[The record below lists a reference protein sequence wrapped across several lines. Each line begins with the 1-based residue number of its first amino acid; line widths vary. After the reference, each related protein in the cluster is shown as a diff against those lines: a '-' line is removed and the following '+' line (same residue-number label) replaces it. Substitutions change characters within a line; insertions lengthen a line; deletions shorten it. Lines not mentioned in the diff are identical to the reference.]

1 LVRSRWTGAGDQIH
15 RERAFYRGGFEQKI
29 GPVRP
34 GASYAHDE
42 RTEGDQGERYDEYGA
57 SVESARSGPVS
68 FGASYARRL
77 TDRTDGSGWVRA
89 STTQTQEYRL
99 GVTGWEKLRMEGSVV
114 RREVRFEEGFLDP
127 ASRYDLASIRLDHT
141 SLGGSLTGE
150 VRYSV
155 TATEVEEKERVVIA
169 EEDGVEITRIVRT
182 GQYVPVTDLSAS
194 TRWKLKPGTRRH
206 GGRSMPE
213 PTAFGR
219 FLSGLTMTS
228 DLKLR
233 EMTTTGAKQRLY
245 LLDPAVIMG
254 DETIRGEISGRHVA
268 RYLSSGSSFSLRL
281 AFYTKDVLDRSY
293 SNDSTERKERSGTA
307 DIKLTRTGGVT
318 YRLQGDAGRREV
330 DSRIGDSYAIDERS
344 LLGEAGFRK
353 LGDLEARLT
362 VSVGRQDEALTEV
375 GVTVLKV
382 TPTAT
387 YRLAGRGALS
397 ASLTRIEIAVSGGS
411 LAAHPYLA
419 EGRQA
424 GQSVEW
430 RLSGD
435 YRFNQF
441 LTGSLSYY
449 GAARPGGDPL
459 HTMDFRVNAFF

>member
-1 LVRSRWTGAGDQIH
+1 EIQ
-15 RERAFYRGGFEQKI
+15 RERTLYRGGFEQRI

-42 RTEGDQGERYDEYGA
+42 RADGNQGERYDEYGA
-57 SVESARSGPVS
+57 SVESARPGPVS

-89 STTQTQEYRL
+89 STTQTQEYTL
-99 GVTGWEKLRMEGSVV
+99 GLTGWEKLRLEGSVT
-114 RREVRFEEGFLDP
+114 RREVQFEKGFLDP
-127 ASRYDLASIRLDHT
+127 ASRYDLASVRLDHT
-141 SLGGSLTGE
+141 SLGGGLTGQI
-150 VRYSV
+150 RYSV
-155 TATEVEEKERVVIA
+155 TATEVEEKERIVIA

-182 GQYVPVTDLSAS
+182 GVYEPVTGIEAS
-194 TRWKLKPGTRRH
+194 TRWKLKPGARGR

-219 FLSGLTMTS
+219 FLSRLTVTS

-233 EMTTTGAKQRLY
+233 EMTTTDAKRRLY

-254 DETIRGEISGRHVA
+254 HETVRGEISGRHVA

-281 AFYTKDVLDRSY
+281 ALHTKDVLDKSY
-293 SNDSTERKERSGTA
+293 SNDSTKRKDRSGTA
-307 DIKLTRTGGVT
+307 DVKLTQTGGVT

-330 DSRIGDSYAIDERS
+330 DSQIGDSYAIDERS

-353 LGDLEARLT
+353 LGDLETRLT
-362 VSVGRQDEALTEV
+362 VSVGRQDEAITGV
-375 GVTVLKV
+375 GVVVLKV
-382 TPTAT
+382 TPTVT
-387 YRLAGRGALS
+387 HRLAGRGVLS
-397 ASLTRIEIAVSGGS
+397 ASLTRIEIEASGGS
-411 LAAHPYLA
+411 LADHPYLA
-419 EGRQA
+419 EGRRA

-430 RLSGD
+430 RMSGD

-449 GAARPGGDPL
+449 GAASPGGDPL
-459 HTMDFRVNAFF
+459 HTLDFRVNAFF